1 MTGRLRPT
9 PPKDDRGTIL
19 PIVLIV
25 VVVMGLV
32 IVSLADY
39 ASTTL
44 RYGQVVERSADRLA
58 AANGALDNTLEAIDR
73 KASLCAL
80 SPLANQPGGYTFEL
94 GDEINGI
101 EPTITCRSTGITDVT
116 GVEEF
121 ALVLTSPRSFYGDN
135 PDGLLND
142 ALLNVTQGG
151 ASANRKVVDGPV
163 FMALP
168 PNDSALDTLNFNADL
183 LIQNGDLWYSADGGT
198 CPDPGAESLAGL
210 PDLEIAPAGYG
221 IRCVADDWSTLFG
234 SAKPIVPPLTG
245 FHFPPAPPADTSG
258 LCHIWEPGEYSSP
271 PALANNSYNYFKSG
285 DYYFSFSSS
294 TPRWDIANAWAHFGP
309 PTGPDPTIT
318 TFENGPTPSPHPCRL
333 AWLDDR
339 INTVGP
345 TGATIYLGGPSHI
358 DVRSRGALV
367 VTGRDRGGRTV
378 AIQALDVGDG
388 DPTQRVDDTPRLVKV
403 DSGST
408 SQISVEGLVWAPES
422 SIEFRNVS
430 NSAVAALTGGAVV
443 GELHIGA
450 PASATN
456 FLVRSG
462 DAPATVQLTIT
473 VTAISPAG
481 GSTTVE
487 AVIDYRDGDYG
498 LLSRRVR
505 CVTPETSGC

>member
-121 ALVLTSPRSFYGDN
+121 ALVLTSAGDLN
-135 PDGLLND
+135 PSSLIND